1 MLHKLKIPK
10 TPNIIQLAVDIDY
23 YQLFLQIQKRYST
36 CFLFE
41 SLQNSKQQERF
52 VSFGFDPLFTISAR
66 SSSIILNGDLKLI
79 GSTESKVEIETENP
93 IYFLRQIMPERI
105 NCQTREGC
113 LVGNFGYEAVNYIET
128 SLNLEEHPDFPTF
141 ELGMYQDGL
150 IFDQVTGSLEY
161 FCYIEDRSGL
171 ILDMIRNVL
180 PREVAAELTEGVQTK
195 PKQII
200 TFENK
205 ITSIQFLGNSQTKEE
220 HRLAVLDTIEQ
231 IKMGNT
237 FQAEVGF
244 KTEYKITG
252 DKIAI
257 YNELRK
263 VNPSPYMYYLKFS
276 ERELFGCSPELLIA
290 CTKGRISTSPLA
302 GTIHRGKDEIQDR
315 QLVRKLLTNPKEI
328 AEHKMLVDLHR
339 NDIAK
344 VSKIGSVKVA
354 DLMYI
359 VKFSNVQHIAS
370 DITGELV
377 DGKDSLDVLSCILPG
392 GVLTG
397 APKIET
403 IKIIAKNEKTP
414 RGPYGGAVG
423 RLSYNGDC
431 AFALPIRSLF
441 CNGDNCFA
449 QTCGGIVLDS
459 DPESEYQE
467 IRNKLAA
474 MDNTI
479 KNIKI

>member
-1 MLHKLKIPK
+1 MSIS
-10 TPNIIQLAVDIDY
+10 NN
-23 YQLFLQIQKRYST
+23 ST
-36 CFLFE
+36 
-41 SLQNSKQQERF
+41 N
-52 VSFGFDPLFTISAR
+52 
-66 SSSIILNGDLKLI
+66 
-79 GSTESKVEIETENP
+79 
-93 IYFLRQIMPERI
+93 
-105 NCQTREGC
+105 
-113 LVGNFGYEAVNYIET
+113 
-128 SLNLEEHPDFPTF
+128 
-141 ELGMYQDGL
+141 
-150 IFDQVTGSLEY
+150 
-161 FCYIEDRSGL
+161 L
-171 ILDMIRNVL
+171 ILDTKRHSFAHLMAAAVSKMFPEAQFGVGPVIENGCYYDFVLPRTLIPEDLVLLEGHLKEMLKAHLSFKVQELDIDEAIAHFDKANQPLKVELLMDLKTKGTTSMSEEEKADFEVEKVL